1 MKVAPVHFGID
12 VIVPQILEIGLRR
25 APLEACGI
33 VVPDFDAPADE
44 WVKEL
49 HNRSSDPL
57 TSYEID
63 TATIKQ
69 LVDDPEA
76 WSDVLVWHTHPKG
89 GIGPSHRDVLTKVSG
104 LRYLV
109 VALPRGEA
117 VLF

>member
-12 VIVPQILEIGLRR
+12 VIIPQIVELGLRR
-25 APLEACGI
+25 APFEACGI
-33 VVPDFDAPADE
+33 VVPDLEVPAAN

-49 HNRSSDPL
+49 QNRSSDPL
-57 TSYEID
+57 NSYEID
-63 TATIKQ
+63 TATIKT
-69 LVDDPEA
+69 LVENA
-76 WSDVLVWHTHPKG
+76 ENWSDILVWHTHPRG
-89 GIGPSHRDVLTKVSG
+89 GIGPSKGDVESKAKG